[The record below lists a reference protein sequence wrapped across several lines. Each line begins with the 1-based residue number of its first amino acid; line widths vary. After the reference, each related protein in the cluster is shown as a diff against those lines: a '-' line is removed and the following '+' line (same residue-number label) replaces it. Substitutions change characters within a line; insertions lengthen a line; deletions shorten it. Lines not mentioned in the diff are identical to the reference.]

1 MMHISPLLQFLMDLL
16 KLMENL
22 YVVAFFTLVMIGIRF
37 LRAYQVRHIKLGKDK
52 KDLGLEVIDT
62 LIIALILVFGIIRP
76 VFLQTFFIPSGSM
89 EPTLQLQDKLI
100 ANKFIYLV
108 HPPQRGDVVVFQP
121 PVEAIIGNGNLPLLT
136 REWLMANPGK
146 LTPDELTILREAL
159 AQNLHNTGQNPGLLA
174 TNVHISTDQQLLN
187 LLPTAQT
194 DDFIKRVIG
203 MPGDHIRIVA
213 GQGVYVNG
221 TLLAETYL
229 PHHVSASAKT
239 FPVAPPAL
247 TPLPRLNM
255 FLKANTP
262 GDDQQLAL
270 NLYASAMLAWLDNW
284 SQTVYLYQNRIAPHV
299 VNGEFVVPAH
309 TIFVMGDNRTL
320 TGSFD
325 SRYWGLVPDKNVKG
339 RAVSTFWP
347 LNRLEVL

>member
-1 MMHISPLLQFLMDLL
+1 
-16 KLMENL
+16 
-22 YVVAFFTLVMIGIRF
+22 
-37 LRAYQVRHIKLGKDK
+37 
-52 KDLGLEVIDT
+52 VIDT

-100 ANKFIYLV
+100 ANKFVYHV

-136 REWLMANPGK
+136 RELLMAHPGQF
-146 LTPDELTILREAL
+146 TPDELTILREAL
-159 AQNLHNTGQNPGLLA
+159 AQTLHINGQNPGLLA
-174 TNVHISTDQQLLN
+174 TNGPIKTDQQLLA

-203 MPGDHIRIVA
+203 VPGDHIRIIA

-221 TLLAETYL
+221 ALLSETYL
-229 PHHVSASAKT
+229 PNHVSASDQS
-239 FPVAPPAL
+239 FPVAPP
-247 TPLPRLNM
+247 PLSPMPRLSM
-255 FLKANTP
+255 FLQPNLSPT
-262 GDDQQLAL
+262 DQRLAL
-270 NLYASAMLAWLDNW
+270 NFYANAMFGWINNW

-299 VNGEFVVPAH
+299 VNGEFVVPDH
-309 TIFVMGDNRTL
+309 TIFVMGDNRAPRE
-320 TGSFD
+320 SFD
-325 SRYWGLVPDKNVKG
+325 SRYWGLVPDQNVKG